1 MFKYFVPLLFC
12 IISFGWSQDELDI
25 PAGDHSSMNEEFITP
40 PNVPAKDVVNS
51 KVPMQNVVGSLENFV
66 YLWKEL
72 QTHAGTKA
80 MKDVL
85 GNQNKMDMTCLQVW
99 DDLTK
104 MDYFPQDEFTVNN
117 KNFVLKLCKGTIIYI

>member
-1 MFKYFVPLLFC
+1 
-12 IISFGWSQDELDI
+12 
-25 PAGDHSSMNEEFITP
+25 MNEEFITP